1 MAGRP
6 LSCGRLATLTFAAVL
21 LQIIGLLLFVF
32 GFFPVNPALPGIS
45 GAESYRMPTC
55 DDSFETDNGNLLP
68 EQLGSLYRDMS
79 QIPSTFDRIILMVI
93 DGLPAEFLIGR
104 GDQPSQNSMWE
115 AMPYTHS
122 LLSKQRA
129 IAYHAKAAPPTV
141 TMPRLKAMVS
151 GAIGGFL
158 DVAFNFN
165 TQAFLDD
172 NLLDHFYRIGW
183 KLIMFGDNTWT
194 KLFPSLFT
202 RDDGVSSF
210 YVKDTVEVDF
220 NVSRHL
226 EAELAASDWK
236 LMILHYLGV
245 DHVGHIG
252 GRHSLL
258 MAPKLK
264 EMDDVIKMIH
274 IHSSLNGDDHGR
286 RMLLVVV
293 SDHGMTES
301 GNHGGS
307 SYEETDS
314 LAVFIDLQSQSP
326 IYAPSMRREVFQKCC
341 YYHT

>member
-1 MAGRP
+1 MGRR
-6 LSCGRLATLTFAAVL
+6 LGLISLRWEQLECRWQLHDRGRNRTSR
-21 LQIIGLLLFVF
+21 LLLGLARVLMFGKRYIRYQIFHIADVNRVSSFV
-32 GFFPVNPALPGIS
+32 
-45 GAESYRMPTC
+45 M
-55 DDSFETDNGNLLP
+55 
-68 EQLGSLYRDMS
+68 
-79 QIPSTFDRIILMVI
+79 
-93 DGLPAEFLIGR
+93 
-104 GDQPSQNSMWE
+104 
-115 AMPYTHS
+115 
-122 LLSKQRA
+122 A

-183 KLIMFGDNTWT
+183 KLVMFGDNTWT

-274 IHSSLNGDDHGR
+274 IHSSLNGDDHSR

-301 GNHGGS
+301 GNHGDEYKLGALELNS
-307 SYEETDS
+307 LQLLRFLIEE
-314 LAVFIDLQSQSP
+314 
-326 IYAPSMRREVFQKCC
+326 
-341 YYHT
+341 